1 MMKKIKN
8 ILFFGIAILG
18 LILNQACTS
27 DLDVAVKDPDQII
40 GDDAYQNIDDYT
52 SGIAKVYAGL
62 TLSGQQGPGG
72 AGDIGGIDEGFGQY
86 MRAYWQLQ
94 QLPTD
99 ETKIAWN
106 DGTLQT
112 LNFQTWSS
120 SSEFVNAAYSRF
132 LYEVELANQFIRDS
146 NEGRLDGIG
155 LSENDKDVVHQY
167 QLEARWLRALAYY
180 HAMDLFGNIPFK
192 TEEDPVGGFL
202 PEQIDRKALFE
213 YIESELLDIENKMAE
228 PRTNQYGRVDRAAA
242 WALLAKM
249 YLNAEVYTG
258 EERYQDV
265 ITFTEKIIGAGFSL
279 ADNYDDLFLADN
291 NTGDAADEIIFGIP
305 GDAEHT
311 QSFGGTN
318 FIVNAS
324 IGGDI
329 LSPSELGV
337 PGGGWGGTRTTKN
350 LVFLFDDSGDL
361 SNVQDDRGKLYEDKE
376 GIFFAEG
383 QNLEINDIT
392 QYTDGYAVIK
402 FKNINSDGTPGVTG
416 ESDASMVSIDYP
428 LFRLGDVYLM
438 WTEAKMKTGSPDAKY
453 VNELRERAHAKTV
466 SNGDIDDQF
475 ILDERGRELYWE
487 ATRRTDLIRFGK
499 FTGGDYIWPWKGGV
513 KGGVSTED
521 KYNLYPLPISDM
533 NANQD
538 NLEQN
543 PGY

>member
-1 MMKKIKN
+1 MKPIKN
-8 ILFFGIAILG
+8 IYFVLAFLG
-18 LILNQACTS
+18 LFIGQACTS
-27 DLDVAVKDPDQII
+27 DLDVKVKDPDQII
-40 GDDAYQNIDDYT
+40 GEEAYQNIDDYT

-112 LNFQTWSS
+112 LNFQTWTG
-120 SSEFVNAAYSRF
+120 SSEFINAAYSRF

-146 NEGRLDGIG
+146 NEDHLDAIE
-155 LSENDKDVVHQY
+155 LSDEDRDQVYQY
-167 QLEARWLRALAYY
+167 QVEARWIRALAYY
-180 HAMDLFGNIPFK
+180 HALDIFGNVPFK
-192 TEEDPVGGFL
+192 TEEDPVGGFN
-202 PEQIDRKALFE
+202 PEQISRKDLFD
-213 YIESELLDIENKMAE
+213 YIEAELLDIESDMVE
-228 PRTNQYGRVDRAAA
+228 PRANQYGRADRAAA
-242 WALLAKM
+242 WALLAKL

-258 EERYQDV
+258 ESRYEDV
-265 ITFTEKIIGAGFSL
+265 LTYTEKIMNTDYSL
-279 ADNYDDLFLADN
+279 ANRYENLFLADN
-291 NTGDAADEIIFGIP
+291 NTGDAAQEMIFGIP

-324 IGGDI
+324 IGGDAV
-329 LSPSELGV
+329 SPSELGV

-350 LVFLFDDSGDL
+350 LIYLFNQEGDL
-361 SNVQDDRGKLYEDKE
+361 SQVQDDRGKPYNSGT
-376 GIFFAEG
+376 GIFLTEG
-383 QNLEINDIT
+383 QNIEMSDIT
-392 QYTDGYAVIK
+392 VYNDGFGVLKY
-402 FKNINSDGTPGVTG
+402 KNIKSDGSPGKTG
-416 ESDASMVSIDYP
+416 DSDASMVSIDYP
-428 LFRLGDVYLM
+428 LFRLADVYLM
-438 WTEAKMKTGSPDAKY
+438 WTEAKMKTGAADATY
-453 VNELRERAHAKTV
+453 VNRLRERAHAATV
-466 SNGDIDDQF
+466 SAGDIDDQF

-513 KGGVSTED
+513 KGGTSTD
-521 KYNLYPLPISDM
+521 DIYNLYPLPVSDLT
-533 NANQD
+533 ANPE
-538 NLEQN
+538 NLTQN